1 MANTLSALRQAT
13 NDYDKLM
20 SAVEK
25 MSSAPKKNGAD
36 DRIWKPTPD
45 SRGNGEC
52 KIRFLPFTQGED
64 DLVIPVVKI
73 WDHGFQGP
81 TGKWYIEKSL
91 TTIGQNDPVSELNSQ
106 LWASGSEANKETAR
120 KQKRRLSYYANILVV
135 DDPSN
140 PDNNGKVFLY
150 KFGKKIYDMLEE
162 QFSPRFESDEPAIP
176 WDIDNGKVFVLRMS
190 QVAGYRSYDKSFFT
204 QEKTPLASTDEA
216 IEAIWNQQHKLKELI
231 DPSTF
236 KSYEELSQKLQQVL
250 GGAPT
255 ASVPRAEELTSVEE
269 TTSYGSADDTTV
281 TVDISDDDED
291 AMSYFSKLAE
301 D

>member
-1 MANTLSALRQAT
+1 MSNTLSALRQAT

-20 SAVEK
+20 NAVEK
-25 MSSAPKKNGAD
+25 MSSAPKKNGGAD

-52 KIRFLPFTQGED
+52 KIRFLPFTEGEENN
-64 DLVIPVVKI
+64 VIPVVKI

-91 TTIGQNDPVSELNSQ
+91 TTIGQQDPVSELNSQ
-106 LWASGSEANKETAR
+106 LWNSGSEANKETAR

-135 DDPSN
+135 DDPAH
-140 PDNNGKVFLY
+140 PENNGKVFLY

-162 QFSPRFESDEPAIP
+162 QFSPRFESDEPNIP
-176 WDIDNGKVFVLRMS
+176 WDVDNGKVFVLRMS
-190 QVAGYRSYDKSFFT
+190 QVAGYRSYDKSFFASET
-204 QEKTPLASTDEA
+204 TPLASTDEE
-216 IEAIWNQQHKLKELI
+216 IESIWKKQYKLNELV

-236 KSYEELSQKLQQVL
+236 KSYEELSQKLQAVL
-250 GGAPT
+250 GTTSAAP
-255 ASVPRAEELTSVEE
+255 VGRAEELTSVDEDYNVE
-269 TTSYGSADDTTV
+269 VS
-281 TVDISDDDED
+281 VDVSDDDED
-291 AMSYFSKLAE
+291 TMSYFSKLAE